1 MSVTDSAANFAA
13 RALALG
19 LEATVLQAVVDSGVD
34 TMAKFAFSSSYV
46 PGQTDEAPFIDAV
59 SSMLGRG
66 ASVGELAVLRRLLHE
81 CFALTSAELKQS
93 VERTEDAPTKRLAQ
107 PDRADR
113 RERQQK
119 RLKGMAIQGFR
130 EPSDRLVDKAVSLYE
145 ENRLTYIPLT
155 SCTSKDAEVKSQAT
169 KEDKH
174 LVIDAVGNVKLRN
187 QPEKLEADVS
197 SDLLIQYAL
206 ERRGLALDQ
215 ANVLDYE
222 LHDRWIAKLMDAR
235 YRDPPPSYA
244 RVSHHQLLSADKELF
259 VRLAELTPEGIQMS
273 GTTRPCDK
281 CFMDAVN
288 SAVVQHLLQ
297 PLPVASASTKT
308 VALADEAW
316 QEKGKGKGKGGKK
329 GQPRVPG
336 VGVGVPQALKHGVSS
351 TGKGNPICFDHNL
364 GKCTRPVKM
373 NRCQRGLHICCM
385 KGCFSTSHVYT
396 NCPKKPA
403 DE

>member
-1 MSVTDSAANFAA
+1 MSVTDSVANFSA

-19 LEATVLQAVVDSGVD
+19 LEAAVLQAVIDSGVD

-46 PGQTDEAPFIDAV
+46 PGQTDESPFTDAV

-119 RLKGMAIQGFR
+119 RLKGIAIQGFR

-145 ENRLTYIPLT
+145 DNRLAYIPLT
-155 SCTSKDAEVKSQAT
+155 ACTTKDAEVKNQTAR
-169 KEDKH
+169 EDKH

-215 ANVLDYE
+215 ANVLAYE
-222 LHDRWIAKLMDAR
+222 LHDQWIAKLMD
-235 YRDPPPSYA
+235 PNGW
-244 RVSHHQLLSADKELF
+244 HH
-259 VRLAELTPEGIQMS
+259 
-273 GTTRPCDK
+273 
-281 CFMDAVN
+281 
-288 SAVVQHLLQ
+288 
-297 PLPVASASTKT
+297 
-308 VALADEAW
+308 
-316 QEKGKGKGKGGKK
+316 
-329 GQPRVPG
+329 
-336 VGVGVPQALKHGVSS
+336 
-351 TGKGNPICFDHNL
+351 
-364 GKCTRPVKM
+364 
-373 NRCQRGLHICCM
+373 
-385 KGCFSTSHVYT
+385 
-396 NCPKKPA
+396 
-403 DE
+403 